1 MFIQNT
7 TTSIE
12 DIVAMTNVF
21 LARRS
26 VQHLVLTNKI
36 HCFRFKVKSYD
47 LFEST
52 YNTNLILPLPLSMP
66 EFLKRK
72 MKCLICVDFFFP
84 RQLLR
89 LPQWNLCH
97 WNQTGVRNF
106 LPHFIFLFKN
116 SGMLSGNGRIKFV
129 L

>member
-1 MFIQNT
+1 MILYLIYGFGMVT
-7 TTSIE
+7 CTVSPLSRFT
-12 DIVAMTNVF
+12 AHLLTNERVGVF

-106 LPHFIFLFKN
+106 LPH
-116 SGMLSGNGRIKFV
+116 RH
-129 L
+129 